1 MYCILC
7 VTSATRRL
15 RLNVAFPRL
24 SISPA
29 RIAERNPTRK
39 AKALLAFRLRGNA
52 RAVAQIAA
60 NSLRFARRYA
70 ACSGRGLRQSS
81 QALKGLWS
89 IQCHSLRAMEKAL
102 RSQLMSRWTDAVE
115 TGRVR
120 RPSGAVKPARRVSRH
135 RARSGVCRFDSLRFA
150 MAGKSRRN
158 AAIRRP
164 SCRESCFSRDTSF

>member
-39 AKALLAFRLRGNA
+39 AKATSWLFDCGATPVRWPRS
-52 RAVAQIAA
+52 RQI
-60 NSLRFARRYA
+60 RFARRYA

-102 RSQLMSRWTDAVE
+102 RSQLMSRWTDAGE

-120 RPSGAVKPARRVSRH
+120 RPSGAVKPVRRVSRH